1 MCKGLRFMGDNRL
14 NHFVMLMDGSD
25 RLGCTDTVIR
35 YPDGVI
41 EVDSFIFKDGNRYN
55 KSKFKNI
62 QDNWEKYFD
71 EKPSIN
77 EIFGQMEPEG
87 FDPDYEPEY
96 MFEPESLIDG
106 LAQGA
111 DFSLCRETK
120 FEFDGCKINI
130 CRYYH
135 QPYVNAYEESRAY
148 GGPEEGGWYYTEG
161 RPIASIP
168 VFSKK
173 DEEHVKK
180 MIKGLRYR
188 CRGNTKNFKVRTGCG
203 EAHHYPIEKPRYS

>member
-1 MCKGLRFMGDNRL
+1 MEDITKL
-14 NHFVMLMDGSD
+14 NQFAMLMNGSD
-25 RLGCTDTVIR
+25 EFKCTDKIIN
-35 YPDGVI
+35 YPDGI
-41 EVDSFIFKDGNRYN
+41 TLVDTFLFKDGVRYD
-55 KSKFKNI
+55 KDEFEYLRKN
-62 QDNWEKYFD
+62 WKEYFD
-71 EKPSIN
+71 KKPSIN

-87 FDPDYEPEY
+87 FDPDYDNPCFFDKGCLVKNIEK
-96 MFEPESLIDG
+96 D
-106 LAQGA
+106 A
-111 DFSLCRETK
+111 DYSLCRETK
-120 FEFDGCKINI
+120 FEFDGRKINI

-168 VFSKK
+168 VFSRK

-203 EAHHYPIEKPRYS
+203 EAHHYPIEKPTYS